1 MITPQQRQK
10 QITDKIQSAMTSL
23 SEACQLACDLQGW
36 CEQWTDIGNT
46 HDAVNAL
53 WWRIHE
59 APPPG
64 EPVPI

>member
-1 MITPQQRQK
+1 MITPRQRQK
-10 QITDKIQSAMTSL
+10 EITDKIEAAQTAL

-36 CEQWTDIGNT
+36 SKQWTDIGKT
-46 HDAVNAL
+46 YDAVNAL

-64 EPVPI
+64 QPVPI